1 MTHGKPA
8 CGLLQRRV
16 GVPGMSGKSD
26 GIWADLRKQ
35 RKIKYRDRDIMDHQH
50 ADFRGNSGVRFVCR
64 LKGGAPKGAPP
75 SHKRPQCG
83 RFPHPPRCTGLEF
96 WSPARWSKHMK
107 YSVCSRLLGCF
118 WVHPLGGSARY
129 APCFL

>member
-1 MTHGKPA
+1 
-8 CGLLQRRV
+8 
-16 GVPGMSGKSD
+16 MSGKSD

-50 ADFRGNSGVRFVCR
+50 ADFRGNSGVRFMCR

-96 WSPARWSKHMK
+96 WSPARWSEYMK
-107 YSVCSRLLGCF
+107 NSGN
-118 WVHPLGGSARY
+118 PG
-129 APCFL
+129 FLPMF

>member
-1 MTHGKPA
+1 
-8 CGLLQRRV
+8 
-16 GVPGMSGKSD
+16 MSGKSD

-75 SHKRPQCG
+75 GHNRPQCG
-83 RFPHPPRCTGLEF
+83 CFSTSTKVHLFGALVTCQVVGFGWRPR
-96 WSPARWSKHMK
+96 K
-107 YSVCSRLLGCF
+107 YKENGVFIG
-118 WVHPLGGSARY
+118 
-129 APCFL
+129 APCRWF

>member
-1 MTHGKPA
+1 
-8 CGLLQRRV
+8 
-16 GVPGMSGKSD
+16 MSGKSD

-83 RFPHPPRCTGLEF
+83 LEF
-96 WSPARWSKHMK
+96 WSPARWSEYMK
-107 YSVCSRLLGCF
+107 NSGN
-118 WVHPLGGSARY
+118 PG
-129 APCFL
+129 FLPMF